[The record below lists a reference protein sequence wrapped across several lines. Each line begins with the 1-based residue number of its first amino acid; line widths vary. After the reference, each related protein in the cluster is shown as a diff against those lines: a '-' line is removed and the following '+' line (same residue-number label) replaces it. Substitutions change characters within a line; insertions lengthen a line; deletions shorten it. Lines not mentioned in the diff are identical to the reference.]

1 MFGIRSSSL
10 FMTALVFL
18 LSLAQAPQALSLA
31 GRVVDASG
39 GALAGA
45 SVVLACGDYRGAA
58 KTDNTGH
65 YRVDQLPASRCRVT
79 VSLDGFVTV
88 QSATLAGGAAAVLD
102 FRLAVR
108 PFSSQIVVTPSRGA
122 GEDTTEVAQGAGI
135 VEQADLQARPYTIVT
150 QALKE
155 EAGVLAQQT
164 TSSQG
169 SPILRGFTGQR
180 NLYLLDGVR
189 YNTSAWRDGPSQY
202 LSWLP
207 AAGLDRIE
215 IVRGPASTQYGS
227 DALGGTIGVFAKSPV
242 LKGPARAAGTV
253 GVTFG
258 AANELRS
265 SEVGAGFMRDGIAL
279 RVDGSVSATSDLR
292 TGDTVDS
299 HSAVT
304 RFLGLPSSEVGDQL
318 ENTGYSQSGI
328 GASARFPAGDARSF
342 SLSYRRAGQ
351 TGAHR
356 YDQEMGG
363 NGRYRSEFGA
373 QTLDFG
379 FARFESA
386 RQGMFDEV
394 SATVSLNRQADG
406 RLDQAR
412 PGARIDEQYNT
423 TTAIGYSAQA
433 TRTFA
438 PRVKALFGGEVYDEY
453 ISGER
458 TLIEPGGA
466 HVAARPDIPDGTR
479 YTSLGLFWQ
488 QDVEAI
494 PGRLHFRG
502 GLRYG
507 NFHFSSEQNVAF
519 GVPEES
525 IRTADT
531 TFNVSGVYSVTR
543 SLNFTMSVGRGFRA
557 ANAFD
562 FGAIGLSG
570 GAGYEISPGR
580 AVELGGI
587 RGTTDGATAVSTNQP
602 IDGLDPERLLAYEA
616 GLRWQS
622 GRVSG
627 SLTVFDLE
635 FHDAIERRT
644 LVFATDVVGQD
655 LAGYPIIRQDEAGR
669 AYVAGDARPIVT
681 RVNVSHSRTRGFEA
695 ESRVR
700 VTSALR
706 ARGWASMA
714 TGTELDTGA
723 PRRRMPPVL
732 GGASLVWQAPSA
744 RWWVEGTVLAA
755 SDQTRLT
762 DGDLGDAR
770 IGATRSVA
778 TIASYF
784 NGTATDRGFVR
795 DARLVATG
803 ETLAQVQ
810 ARVLGGAT
818 GAVPLFTST
827 PGFFVLGAR
836 AGIPIGRFLEMTL
849 IGENLGDK
857 NYRLHGSGVDEPGFN
872 LLVRLR
878 ARF

>member
-1 MFGIRSSSL
+1 MDF
-10 FMTALVFL
+10 LVLL
-18 LSLAQAPQALSLA
+18 LSLAQALPVLSLT

-45 SVVLACGDYRGAA
+45 VVVAACGDHRGSA
-58 KTDNTGH
+58 KTDDTGH
-65 YRVDQLPASRCRVT
+65 YHVDHLPASRCRVT

-88 QSATLAGGAAAVLD
+88 QQSATLAGGIAPALD
-102 FRLAVR
+102 FHLAVR
-108 PFSSQIVVTPSRGA
+108 PFSSQVVVTPTRGA
-122 GEDTTEVAQGAGI
+122 TEDTAVVAQGAGI
-135 VEQADLQARPYTIVT
+135 VDHVDLQARPYTIVT

-202 LSWLP
+202 LAWLP

-227 DALGGTIGVFAKSPV
+227 DALGGTIGVFAASPV
-242 LKGPARAAGTV
+242 LTAPARAAGTA

-258 AANELRS
+258 AANQLRS
-265 SEVGAGFMRDGIAL
+265 SEISAGLMRTGVAL
-279 RVDGSVSATSDLR
+279 RVDGTAGAASDLR
-292 TGDTVDS
+292 TGDKVDS

-304 RFLGLPSSEVGDQL
+304 RFLGLPSSAVGDKL

-328 GASARFPAGDARSF
+328 GATARLTAGEARSLL
-342 SLSYRRAGQ
+342 LSYRHAGQ

-363 NGRYRSEFGA
+363 NGRYRSEFGP

-386 RQGMFDEV
+386 RQAGFDEV
-394 SATVSLNRQADG
+394 SATVSVNRQADG
-406 RLDQAR
+406 RLDQTR
-412 PGARIDEQYNT
+412 PGARVDEQYNT

-438 PRVKALFGGEVYDEY
+438 PRAKALFGGDVYDEY
-453 ISGER
+453 IGGAR
-458 TLIEPGGA
+458 TLIEPNGSL
-466 HVAARPDIPDGTR
+466 VAARPDIPDGTR
-479 YTSLGLFWQ
+479 YTSLGVFWQ

-494 PGRLHFRG
+494 PGRLQFRG

-507 NFHFSSEQNVAF
+507 HFHFRSERNAAF

-531 TFNVSGVYSVTR
+531 TFNVSGVYSAAP
-543 SLNFTMSVGRGFRA
+543 SLNVTMSVSRGFRA

-570 GAGYEISPGR
+570 GAGYEISPFR
-580 AVELGGI
+580 AVELGGL
-587 RGTTDGATAVSTNQP
+587 RGTTDGAAAVSTNQAVG
-602 IDGLDPERLLAYEA
+602 DLQPERLMAYEA
-616 GLRWQS
+616 GLRWHAS
-622 GRVSG
+622 RVSA

-644 LVFATDVVGQD
+644 LVFTSDVVGQD
-655 LAGYPIIRQDEAGR
+655 LAGYPIIRQDTAGR
-669 AYVAGDARPIVT
+669 AYVAGEARPIVT
-681 RVNVSHSRTRGFEA
+681 RVNVSHSRMRGFEA

-706 ARGWASMA
+706 VRGWASMA
-714 TGTELDTGA
+714 TGTELETGA

-732 GGASLVWQAPSA
+732 GGASVVWQPAAA

-755 SDQTRLT
+755 ADQTRLT

-770 IGATRSVA
+770 IGATRTAA
-778 TIASYF
+778 TIAAFF

-818 GAVPLFTST
+818 GAVPLFTMT
-827 PGFFVLGAR
+827 PGFVVLGAR
-836 AGIPIGRFLEMTL
+836 AGFPLGRFLEVTV
-849 IGENLGDK
+849 IGENLNDR
-857 NYRLHGSGVDEPGFN
+857 NYRLHGSGIDEPGFN
-872 LLVRLR
+872 LIARLR

>member
-1 MFGIRSSSL
+1 MFSL
-10 FMTALVFL
+10 VLLLALG
-18 LSLAQAPQALSLA
+18 QTPPMPSLA
-31 GRVVDASG
+31 GQVVDASG
-39 GALAGA
+39 GALTGA
-45 SVVLACGDYRGAA
+45 TVSVACGDHLGTAM
-58 KTDNTGH
+58 TDARGH
-65 YRVDQLPASRCRVT
+65 YRVDQLPVSRCRVT

-88 QSATLAGGAAAVLD
+88 QQTADLKGAPAVVLD
-102 FRLAVR
+102 FHLAVR
-108 PFSSQIVVTPSRGA
+108 PFSSQIVVTPTRGA
-122 GEDTTEVAQGAGI
+122 EEDTTQVAQGAAI

-155 EAGVLAQQT
+155 EVGVLAQQT

-169 SPILRGFTGQR
+169 SPMLRGFTGQR

-189 YNTSAWRDGPSQY
+189 YNTSAWRDGPTQY
-202 LSWLP
+202 VSWLP
-207 AAGLDRIE
+207 SAGLDRIE

-227 DALGGTIGVFAKSPV
+227 DALGGTIGVFAESPV
-242 LKGPARAAGTV
+242 IKGPARATGTI

-258 AANELRS
+258 AANQLRS

-279 RVDGSVSATSDLR
+279 RVDGSVGAASNLR

-304 RFLGLPSSEVGDQL
+304 RFLGLPSSEVGDKL
-318 ENTGYSQSGI
+318 ENTGYSQAGVA
-328 GASARFPAGDARSF
+328 ASARFPAGDARSL
-342 SLSYRRAGQ
+342 SLSYRRAAQ

-363 NGRYRSEFGA
+363 NGRYRSEFGP

-379 FARFESA
+379 YARFESA
-386 RQGMFDEV
+386 RQSVFDEV
-394 SATVSLNRQADG
+394 STTVSVNRQADG
-406 RLDQAR
+406 RLDQTR

-438 PRVKALFGGEVYDEY
+438 PRLKALFGGEVYDEY
-453 ISGER
+453 IGGAR
-458 TLIEPGGA
+458 TLFEPNGTQ
-466 HVAARPDIPDGTR
+466 VAARPDIPDGTR
-479 YTSLGLFWQ
+479 YTSLGVFWQ

-507 NFHFSSEQNVAF
+507 NFHFSSEPNAAF

-531 TFNVSGVYSVTR
+531 TFNVNGVYRVAP
-543 SLNFTMSVGRGFRA
+543 SLNLTMAVSRGFRA

-562 FGAIGLSG
+562 FGAIGLNG
-570 GAGYEISPGR
+570 GAGYEISPAR

-587 RGTTDGATAVSTNQP
+587 RGTTDGASAVSTHQAVG
-602 IDGLDPERLLAYEA
+602 GLQPERLLAYEA

-622 GRVSG
+622 GRVSA

-635 FHDAIERRT
+635 FRDAIERRT

-655 LAGYPIIRQDEAGR
+655 LAGYPIIRQDAAGR
-669 AYVAGDARPIVT
+669 AYVAGEARPIVT

-695 ESRVR
+695 ESHMR
-700 VTSALR
+700 VTAAFR
-706 ARGWASMA
+706 ARVWASMA
-714 TGTELDTGA
+714 NGTELETGA

-732 GGASLVWQAPSA
+732 GGASLVWQPPAA
-744 RWWVEGTVLAA
+744 RWWLEGTVLAA

-770 IGATRSVA
+770 IGATRTAA

-784 NGTATDRGFVR
+784 SGTATDRGFVR

-818 GAVPLFTST
+818 GAVPLFTKT

-836 AGIPIGRFLEMTL
+836 AGFPIGHVLELTI
-849 IGENLGDK
+849 IGENLGDR

-872 LLVRLR
+872 LLARLR

>member
-1 MFGIRSSSL
+1 MMFL
-10 FMTALVFL
+10 ALL
-18 LSLAQAPQALSLA
+18 LSLAQAPALT
-31 GRVVDASG
+31 GQVVDASG
-39 GALAGA
+39 AALTGAT
-45 SVVLACGDYRGAA
+45 VVVICGDQRGTAR
-58 KTDNTGH
+58 TDTSGR
-65 YRVDQLPASRCRVT
+65 YRVDPLPASRCRVT
-79 VSLDGFVTV
+79 ASLDGFVTAQ
-88 QSATLAGGAAAVLD
+88 QSADLAGGAAAVVD
-102 FRLAVR
+102 FQLSVR
-108 PFSSQIVVTPSRGA
+108 PFSSQIVVTPARGA
-122 GEDTTEVAQGAGI
+122 GEDTMQVAQGAGL
-135 VEQADLQARPYTIVT
+135 VAQADLQARPYTIVT

-202 LSWLP
+202 MAWLP

-227 DALGGTIGVFAKSPV
+227 DALGGTIGVFAASPV
-242 LKGPARAAGTV
+242 LKAPARAAGTV
-253 GVTFG
+253 GVSFG
-258 AANELRS
+258 AANRLRS
-265 SEVGAGFMRDGIAL
+265 TEAGAGVMRDGMAL
-279 RVDGSVSATSDLR
+279 RLDASAAEASDLR
-292 TGDTVDS
+292 PGDAVDS

-304 RFLGLPSSEVGDQL
+304 RFLGLPSSEVGDKL
-318 ENTGYSQSGI
+318 EHTGYSQSGLA
-328 GASARFPAGDARSF
+328 ASARFPAGDARNLT
-342 SLSYRRAGQ
+342 LSYRRAGQ
-351 TGAHR
+351 TGARR

-363 NGRYRSEFGA
+363 NGRYRSEFGP

-386 RQGMFDEV
+386 RQSMFDEV
-394 SATVSLNRQADG
+394 SATVSVNRQNDG
-406 RLDQAR
+406 RLEQAR
-412 PGARIDEQYNT
+412 PGQRIDEQYNT

-433 TRTFA
+433 TRTLG
-438 PRVKALFGGEVYDEY
+438 PRFKALVGGEVYDEY
-453 ISGER
+453 IGGAR
-458 TLIEPGGA
+458 TLIEPDGT

-479 YTSLGLFWQ
+479 YTSLGMFWQ
-488 QDVEAI
+488 QDADVI
-494 PGRLHFRG
+494 PGRLHLRG

-507 NFHFSSEQNVAF
+507 SFRFSSEPNAAF
-519 GVPEES
+519 GVPDES
-525 IRTADT
+525 IRTDDT
-531 TFNVSGVYSVTR
+531 TFNVSGVYHVAS
-543 SLNFTMSVGRGFRA
+543 SLNVTMSVSRGFRA

-570 GAGYEISPGR
+570 GAGYEISPYR

-602 IDGLDPERLLAYEA
+602 IGGLDPERLLAYEA

-622 GRVSG
+622 SRVSA

-644 LVFATDVVGQD
+644 LVFAGDVVGQD
-655 LAGYPIIRQDEAGR
+655 LAGYPIIRQDSAGR
-669 AYVAGDARPIVT
+669 AYVAGEARPIVT

-695 ESRVR
+695 ESHLR
-700 VTSALR
+700 VTGALR

-714 TGTELDTGA
+714 NGTELETGT

-732 GGASLVWQAPSA
+732 GGASLVWQPPSA
-744 RWWVEGTVLAA
+744 RWWVEGTVLAGA
-755 SDQTRLT
+755 DQTRLT

-770 IGATRSVA
+770 IGATRTAAS
-778 TIASYF
+778 IASFF

-818 GAVPLFTST
+818 GAVPLFTMT
-827 PGFFVLGAR
+827 PGFVVFGAR
-836 AGIPIGRFLEMTL
+836 AGLPIGRFLELTV
-849 IGENLGDK
+849 IGENLSDT
-857 NYRLHGSGVDEPGFN
+857 NYRLHGSGVDEPGLN

>member
-1 MFGIRSSSL
+1 
-10 FMTALVFL
+10 MTALVLLFFL
-18 LSLAQAPQALSLA
+18 AQTPQGLSLSGQ
-31 GRVVDASG
+31 VVDASG
-39 GALAGA
+39 GALTGA
-45 SVVLACGDYRGAA
+45 AVVVACGDRRGSAQ
-58 KTDNTGH
+58 TDSAGY
-65 YRVDQLPASRCRVT
+65 YRVDQLPLSRCRVT
-79 VSLDGFVTV
+79 VSLDGFVTAQ
-88 QSATLAGGAAAVLD
+88 QSTTLAGGAAAVLD

-108 PFSSQIVVTPSRGA
+108 SFSSQIVVTPARGA
-122 GEDTTEVAQGAGI
+122 EEDTAGLPQGAGI
-135 VEQADLQARPYTIVT
+135 IEQADLRARPYTIVT

-202 LSWLP
+202 LAWLP
-207 AAGLDRIE
+207 AAGLDHIE

-227 DALGGTIGVFAKSPV
+227 DALGGTIGVFAASPV
-242 LKGPARAAGTV
+242 LKAPARAAGTG
-253 GVTFG
+253 GVTYG
-258 AANELRS
+258 AANRLRS
-265 SEVGAGFMRDGIAL
+265 SEASAGFMSNGVAL
-279 RVDGSVSATSDLR
+279 RLDGSAGATSDLR

-304 RFLGLPSSEVGDQL
+304 RFLGLPSSEVGDTL
-318 ENTGYSQSGI
+318 ENTGYSQSGM
-328 GASARFPAGDARSF
+328 GASARFPAGDARSL
-342 SLSYRRAGQ
+342 SLSYRRAEQ

-363 NGRYRSEFGA
+363 NGRYRSEFGP

-386 RQGMFDEV
+386 RQAMFDEV
-394 SATVSLNRQADG
+394 SATVSVNRQADG
-406 RLDQAR
+406 RLDQTR

-423 TTAIGYSAQA
+423 TTAMGYSAQA

-438 PRVKALFGGEVYDEY
+438 PRFKALFGGEVYDEY
-453 ISGER
+453 IDGAR
-458 TLIEPGGA
+458 TLIEPDGSR
-466 HVAARPDIPDGTR
+466 VAARPDIPDATR

-488 QDVEAI
+488 QDVDAI
-494 PGRLHFRG
+494 PGRLHLRG

-507 NFHFSSEQNVAF
+507 HFHFSSERNAAF
-519 GVPEES
+519 GVPAES

-531 TFNVSGVYSVTR
+531 TFNVSGVYSVTP
-543 SLNFTMSVGRGFRA
+543 SLNVTMSVSRGFRA

-570 GAGYEISPGR
+570 GAGYEISPSR

-587 RGTTDGATAVSTNQP
+587 RGTTDGATAVSTNQSVG
-602 IDGLDPERLLAYEA
+602 DLQPERLMAYEA
-616 GLRWQS
+616 GLRWQTS
-622 GRVSG
+622 RVSA

-644 LVFATDVVGQD
+644 LVFGSDVVGQD
-655 LAGYPIIRQDEAGR
+655 LAGYPIIRQDAAGR
-669 AYVAGDARPIVT
+669 AYVAGESRPIVT

-695 ESRVR
+695 ESHVR
-700 VTSALR
+700 VTRALR

-714 TGTELDTGA
+714 TGTELETGT

-732 GGASLVWQAPSA
+732 GGASLVWQPPSA
-744 RWWVEGTVLAA
+744 RWWVEGTVMAA
-755 SDQTRLT
+755 SDQTQLT

-770 IGATRSVA
+770 IGAARTAA

-784 NGTATDRGFVR
+784 TGTATDRGFVR
-795 DARLVATG
+795 DGRLVATG

-818 GAVPLFTST
+818 GAVPLFTRT
-827 PGFFVLGAR
+827 PGFLVLGAR
-836 AGIPIGRFLEMTL
+836 AGFPIGHFLELTI
-849 IGENLGDK
+849 IGENLADT

-872 LLVRLR
+872 MLVRLR

>member
-1 MFGIRSSSL
+1 MIGLILALLVAQSPQTESL
-10 FMTALVFL
+10 
-18 LSLAQAPQALSLA
+18 S
-31 GRVVDASG
+31 GRVMDGSG

-45 SVVLACGDYRGAA
+45 TVEVVCADLRRVTTTDGAGRYQVDHQPATACRVTATLDGFAPHTARIAGGASVVLDLR
-58 KTDNTGH
+58 
-65 YRVDQLPASRCRVT
+65 L
-79 VSLDGFVTV
+79 SL
-88 QSATLAGGAAAVLD
+88 
-102 FRLAVR
+102 R
-108 PFSSQIVVTPSRGA
+108 PFSSQIVVTPARGA
-122 GEDTTEVAQGAGI
+122 EEDTSHVAQGAA
-135 VEQADLQARPYTIVT
+135 VVKPADLRARPFTIVT

-164 TSSQG
+164 TASQG

-180 NLYLLDGVR
+180 NLYLVDGVR
-189 YNTSAWRDGPSQY
+189 YNTAAWRDGPSQY
-202 LSWLP
+202 MSWLP

-227 DALGGTIGVFAKSPV
+227 DALGGTIGVFSASPIIQA
-242 LKGPARAAGTV
+242 PARATGSI
-253 GVTFG
+253 GVSFG
-258 AANELRS
+258 AANQLRS
-265 SEVGAGFMRDGIAL
+265 SEVGAGVMRSGFAL
-279 RVDGSVSATSDLR
+279 RVDASAAEASDLR
-292 TGDTVDS
+292 TGGAVDS

-304 RFLGLPSSEVGDQL
+304 RFLGLPSSEVGDRL
-318 ENTGYSQSGI
+318 ENTGYSQTGLA
-328 GASARFPAGDARSF
+328 ASARFPVGDARGISV
-342 SLSYRRAGQ
+342 SYRRAGQ
-351 TGAHR
+351 TGSHR

-363 NGRYRSEFGA
+363 NGRYRSEFGP

-386 RQGMFDEV
+386 RQAVFDEV
-394 SATVSLNRQADG
+394 SATVSVNRQADG
-406 RLDQAR
+406 RLDQTR
-412 PGARIDEQYNT
+412 PGARIDERYNT

-438 PRVKALFGGEVYDEY
+438 PRVRALFGGEVYDEY
-453 ISGER
+453 IGGAR
-458 TLIEPGGA
+458 TLIEPDGSR
-466 HVAARPDIPDGTR
+466 VAARPDIPDGTR

-507 NFHFSSEQNVAF
+507 NFHFSSNRDVAF
-519 GVPEES
+519 GVPEAS
-525 IRTADT
+525 IRTDDT
-531 TFNVSGVYSVTR
+531 TWNISGVYSVTP
-543 SLNFTMSVGRGFRA
+543 SLNLTMAVNRGFRA

-570 GAGYEISPGR
+570 GAGYEISPAR

-587 RGTTDGATAVSTNQP
+587 RGTTDGANAVSTNQP
-602 IDGLDPERLLAYEA
+602 VGGLQPERLMAYEA

-622 GRVSG
+622 SRASA
-627 SLTVFDLE
+627 SITVFDLE

-644 LVFATDVVGQD
+644 LVFASDVVGQD
-655 LAGYPIIRQDEAGR
+655 LAGYPIIRQDPAGR
-669 AYVAGDARPIVT
+669 AYVAGEARPIVT

-695 ESRVR
+695 DAQVR
-700 VTSALR
+700 LTAALR
-706 ARGWASMA
+706 ARGWAAMA
-714 TGTELDTGA
+714 NGTELETGA

-732 GGASLVWQAPSA
+732 GGVSIVWQPPAA
-744 RWWVEGTVLAA
+744 RWWLDGTVLAA

-770 IGATRSVA
+770 IGATRTAAS
-778 TIASYF
+778 IASYF
-784 NGTATDRGFVR
+784 TGTATDRGFVQNG
-795 DARLVATG
+795 RLVATG

-818 GAVPLFTST
+818 GAVPLFTKT
-827 PGFFVLGAR
+827 PGFVVFSAR
-836 AGIPIGRFLEMTL
+836 AGFPIGSHVELTL
-849 IGENLGDK
+849 IGENLGDR

-872 LLVRLR
+872 AIARLR